1 MKRCVLVIPDAG
13 PLNSLWVADELDLLL
28 RLDMPIVILDAVYDE
43 VTSDPSYPKDA
54 AVKEFIDSNRP
65 PCVIEETYIGTHER
79 ERRQAGKPGRRN
91 IGELAMMDFIS
102 DDGGVRRYLES
113 NDPLLV
119 LYEDRGLR
127 VFQKPPNM
135 HLLSTVGLLRGLERV
150 GVIRSAGAV
159 IDEMTN
165 PTKPGRRPQDRR
177 AFRDLPDGVDEPA
190 EIGSDWT
197 PSV

>member
-43 VTSDPSYPKDA
+43 VTSDPGYPRDA

-79 ERRQAGKPGRRN
+79 ERRQAGKPRRRN

-113 NDPLLV
+113 KRPLAGVVRGSRAAGVPEASQHASLV
-119 LYEDRGLR
+119 HGRASPGIGKGRGDSLCGCS
-127 VFQKPPNM
+127 
-135 HLLSTVGLLRGLERV
+135 H
-150 GVIRSAGAV
+150 
-159 IDEMTN
+159 
-165 PTKPGRRPQDRR
+165 RRDDQPH
-177 AFRDLPDGVDEPA
+177 
-190 EIGSDWT
+190 
-197 PSV
+197 